1 MANTRPNIVFI
12 HADQFNANAI
22 SAYGNKYVKT
32 PNIDFLVSG
41 GSSFRASYS
50 ANPVC
55 CPARTSWYTGLMSS
69 EHGVV
74 WNDIAPRKNL
84 SDIGTHLSKIGYD
97 CYYAGKWHIPP
108 IKVAN
113 GFQLL
118 FKGTGM
124 GEYTDT
130 AVADVAEAFLGSR
143 EGDKPFFFNAGFLN
157 PHDICFW
164 TFGQNPAKYEYAA
177 VVEDELP
184 PLPESYD
191 KNEPTA
197 LGNERNLRYY
207 IYSYYRMVEMV
218 DREVGR
224 IVQAVQNS
232 RYADNTLI
240 IFSADHGEM
249 LVSHNR
255 FTKGVLYEDS
265 ARVPLVF
272 HMPGS
277 VKKDL
282 LDKEHM
288 VNGVDV
294 TATILDYAGAGLLP
308 EMKFGQSLRPIV
320 EGKQIAFREYTVSET
335 YRPFMQTMIRKGN
348 MKSLHSSDGVILY
361 DLVSDPDEMRN
372 ISSEEKYSAVVAEHK
387 ALYEK
392 YRTTIVPMK
401 EPAGG
406 WDSLDKA
413 SSKKKK

>member
-1 MANTRPNIVFI
+1 
-12 HADQFNANAI
+12 
-22 SAYGNKYVKT
+22 
-32 PNIDFLVSG
+32 
-41 GSSFRASYS
+41 
-50 ANPVC
+50 
-55 CPARTSWYTGLMSS
+55 MSS

-84 SDIGTHLSKIGYD
+84 DNIGTRLSRNGYD
-97 CYYAGKWHIPP
+97 CFYAGKWHIPP
-108 IKVAN
+108 IKVSDC
-113 GFQLL
+113 FKVL

-130 AVADVAEAFLGSR
+130 AVADVAEAFIESR

-164 TFGQNPAKYEYAA
+164 TFGQNPGKYEYAG

-184 PLPESYD
+184 PLPASYN
-191 KNEPTA
+191 KNEPTT
-197 LGNERNLRYY
+197 LGSERNLRYY

-218 DREVGR
+218 DREIGR
-224 IVQAVQNS
+224 IIQAVLNS
-232 RYADNTLI
+232 KYADNTLI

-249 LVSHNR
+249 LVAHNR

-272 HMPGS
+272 HMPGV
-277 VKKDL
+277 VKKDV
-282 LDKEHM
+282 LDEGHM

-294 TATILDYAGAGLLP
+294 TATILDYAGVEKLP

-320 EGKQIAFREYTVSET
+320 EGKQCAFREYTVSET

-348 MKSLHSSDGVILY
+348 VKSLHDKDGVILY
-361 DLVSDPDEMRN
+361 DLASDPDELKN
-372 ISSEEKYSAVVAEHK
+372 VAGESKYTAVVSEHK
-387 ALYEK
+387 ALYEQ
-392 YRTTIVPMK
+392 YRKTINPMK

-406 WDSLDKA
+406 WDSLEKA